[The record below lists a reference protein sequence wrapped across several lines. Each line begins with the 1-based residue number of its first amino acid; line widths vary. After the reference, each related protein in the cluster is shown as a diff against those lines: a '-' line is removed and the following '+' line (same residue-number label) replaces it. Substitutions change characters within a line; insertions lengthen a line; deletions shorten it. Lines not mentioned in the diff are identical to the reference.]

1 MEDAALSARLD
12 ALEKKVEAT
21 LASAEKTRKILLAGA
36 IVSVIA
42 FILPLFGLVFV
53 IPSFLSSYS
62 QLGNL

>member
-21 LASAEKTRKILLAGA
+21 LASSEKTRKILLAGA

-42 FILPLFGLVFV
+42 FVLPLFGLVFV